1 MPSILSKIILSYT
14 FLLLC
19 FSSQAESIVSL
30 DKFESPL
37 NVASC
42 AMYIDTILSLD
53 EIKKLPNSDFR
64 RIKKRDFGKGLLS
77 KKEYWIKLPISYS
90 GNVDVKRV
98 LTSPFSKID
107 TISYYLTRGDS
118 IFQYKKGGAYIS
130 YLNNDYSYRYPLFE
144 LSLPPNFEGIL
155 YIHLK
160 PKSFIFLPMEF
171 WEPKALAF
179 NSLNNQFEEG
189 MITGTLALFFLSVII
204 FAFIFKENYFW
215 YYSIYLFSLII
226 FLSIYQGSFWSRLGI
241 EMAGLNNIMFDQIV
255 AIAFVLFNRS
265 FFQLAEKYPK
275 ANKFVSLFIFI
286 EAICFVFQLFVDY
299 LSPPLLVI
307 KTCVDSTNIVST
319 FIFNIF
325 ILIVA
330 YREYLAK
337 KLKRYLWVFFSILV
351 FLLGAIFI
359 NLYLMGI
366 YSPGNFLKAL
376 LPSLIIMET
385 IILFGVIALDY
396 FEIRLKKNKVD
407 MALALEKQKALGNL
421 VRGAEQERGRL
432 ASELHDGVGGI
443 LVALKMQFDQFK
455 SNLSAEESNRFKNLL
470 DLSTK
475 EIKNISY
482 NLMPGSISLTSLTE
496 SLEQLC
502 QLYRTKDGPTIEFY
516 APNWND
522 NISKEHKL
530 GIYRI
535 VQELL
540 KNTIEHSKAKE
551 VIVQISKYGQRIHLI
566 VEDNGIGFEE
576 SKIQSGLGLNNIKNR
591 LSYLNGKLEIES
603 YPNRG
608 TTLNIVINLP
618 TNEHFNN

>member
-1 MPSILSKIILSYT
+1 M
-14 FLLLC
+14 LC
-19 FSSQAESIVSL
+19 FNLQAKNIVSL

-42 AMYIDTILSLD
+42 AMYVDTILDFEKVIHLPD
-53 EIKKLPNSDFR
+53 EAFSK
-64 RIKKRDFGKGLLS
+64 IKKRDFGKGFMS
-77 KKEYWIKLPISYS
+77 DREFWIKLPISYS

-98 LTSPFSKID
+98 LTSSFSKID
-107 TISYYLTRGDS
+107 TITYYLTRGDS
-118 IFQYKKGGAYIS
+118 IFQHKIGGNSIS
-130 YLNNDYSYRYPLFE
+130 HLNNDYNYSYPLFD
-144 LSLPPNFEGIL
+144 LSLPPNFSGTL

-160 PKSFIFLPMEF
+160 PKSFVFFPMEF

-179 NSLNNQFEEG
+179 KSLNKQFEEG
-189 MITGTLALFFLSVII
+189 IITGILSLFFLSVLV
-204 FAFIFKENYFW
+204 FAFIFKEEYFSF
-215 YYSIYLFSLII
+215 YAVYLFTLII
-226 FLSIYQGSFWSRLGI
+226 FLSNYHGSLWSRLGI
-241 EMAGLNNIMFDQIV
+241 EMSGLHNVMFDQIV
-255 AIAFVLFNRS
+255 GISFVLFNRS
-265 FFQLAEKYPK
+265 FFKTKEKYPK
-275 ANKFVSLFIFI
+275 ADK
-286 EAICFVFQLFVDY
+286 
-299 LSPPLLVI
+299 LLLL
-307 KTCVDSTNIVST
+307 
-319 FIFNIF
+319 F
-325 ILIVA
+325 ILIELISFFFQASIDTLSPILISIKTVIDSMNILGTFVLNIFVLTIA
-330 YREYLAK
+330 YRAYKEN
-337 KLKRYLWVFFSILV
+337 KLTRYLWIFFSILIFFV
-351 FLLGAIFI
+351 GAIFN

-366 YSPGNFLKAL
+366 YNPGHFLNSIV
-376 LPSLIIMET
+376 PSLIIMET
-385 IILFGVIALDY
+385 VVLFGVIAIDY
-396 FEIRLKKNKVD
+396 FEIQSKKNKVD

-421 VRGAEQERGRL
+421 VRGAEQERERL

-443 LVALKMQFDQFK
+443 LVALKMQFGQFK

-522 NISKEHKL
+522 NVSKEHKL

-540 KNTIEHSKAKE
+540 KNTIEHSEAKD

-576 SKIQSGLGLNNIKNR
+576 SKIQTGLGLNNIRNR

-608 TTLNIVINLP
+608 TTFNIVINLP
-618 TNEHFNN
+618 NE